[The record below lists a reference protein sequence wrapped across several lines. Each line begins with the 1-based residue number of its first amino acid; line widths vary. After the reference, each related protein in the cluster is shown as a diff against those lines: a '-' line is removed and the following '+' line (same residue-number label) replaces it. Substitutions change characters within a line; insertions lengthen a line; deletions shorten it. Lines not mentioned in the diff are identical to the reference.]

1 MKVPTKADN
10 GKSAGRP
17 RSRNALATRASI
29 LEAGIEEFCQ
39 HGLSGASTAR
49 IVERAQCNIRML
61 YHYFESKELLYRAA
75 IEHVY
80 EKLRASEIELNIAGR
95 DPVEG
100 IRALTAFTYDY
111 MAANP
116 EFIHMVAAENLMK
129 GAFIREI
136 ESIPRS
142 SRPLIESIRGLLRK
156 GEASGVFRSDVDP
169 VQLYISIVS
178 LSFIHISSRY
188 TLSVT
193 FGVDLSNPDLVA
205 QRRQHVIEL
214 IMTYLRPPAN

>member
-1 MKVPTKADN
+1 MNETTRGDEGAN
-10 GKSAGRP
+10 RP
-17 RSRNALATRASI
+17 KSRNAVATRASI
-29 LEAGIEEFCQ
+29 LEAGLEEFCEY
-39 HGLSGASTAR
+39 GLSGASTAR

-61 YHYFESKELLYRAA
+61 YHYFQSKELLYRTA

-80 EKLRASEIELNIAGR
+80 AKLRASEAKLNIADR
-95 DPVEG
+95 EPADG

-116 EFIHMVAAENLMK
+116 EFISMVGAENLLK
-129 GAFIREI
+129 GAFIQEI

-142 SRPLIESIRGLLRK
+142 SRPLIDSIRALLTK
-156 GEASGVFRSDVDP
+156 GENAGIFRPNVDP
-169 VQLYISIVS
+169 TQLYISIVA

-193 FGVDLSNPDLVA
+193 FGLDLAAPDLLA
-205 QRRQHVIEL
+205 ERRQHVIEL
-214 IMTYLRPPAN
+214 IMTYLKPPGLGA